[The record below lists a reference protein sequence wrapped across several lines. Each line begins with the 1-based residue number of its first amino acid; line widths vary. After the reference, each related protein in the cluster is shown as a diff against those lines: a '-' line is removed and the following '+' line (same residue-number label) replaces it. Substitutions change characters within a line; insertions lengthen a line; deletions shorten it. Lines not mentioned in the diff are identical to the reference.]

1 LKIKWFVSAFM
12 LFLAVSLGS
21 SSCATAPLPEGEV
34 AYRIAVVV
42 SPAGIEEEV
51 TKRAFMGITRLAEE
65 YNGYIRGEKA
75 NSVFGSAIEFRRVET
90 GSEADIIYEDLAS
103 LAEEGYE
110 LILGIGFRFRRAI
123 QDVAA
128 AYPQSHFVAIEA
140 FDIEQRELDNFTHI
154 YFRVDEATF
163 LAGAVAGMMHGD
175 GKVGAVGGMD
185 VAGIRVFTDGF
196 FAGASYTS
204 PALSDESMR
213 MENFIGSFSDT
224 ELAYNAAKEMYD
236 SGAQIVFQAAG
247 IAGRGVLR
255 AASDA
260 GKWAIGVDVDQGLL
274 YALSADPR
282 ERQISRHI
290 LTSSLNLFDRAIY
303 LVCRE
308 FITKGS
314 LPPGHQSVGLRE
326 GCVDI
331 AINPYN
337 SLVLSP
343 IRDSLD
349 RIRGDII
356 AGRLEIGE
364 ADENLWAGSAVE
376 PKAAVDQSVVS
387 VIDPVPSGGVSEQE
401 ATLIANALSSSL
413 FKTGRFRVIDRGQ
426 RENLL
431 SEIQFSFSDMAD
443 RSEQLEVGRLLA
455 ADAVVVG
462 TVGVVGERYV
472 LDFKQIEVETGLT
485 LSIATIYAEKK
496 EDMLDRIEEVANE
509 LAR

>member
-224 ELAYNAAKEMYD
+224 ELAPPMQANGRSALM
-236 SGAQIVFQAAG
+236 STRGFSTPFQRIPGSDRLAG
-247 IAGRGVLR
+247 TYSPPVSIFSTGRSIWFAVSSLPRGVFLR
-255 AASDA
+255 A
-260 GKWAIGVDVDQGLL
+260 I
-274 YALSADPR
+274 
-282 ERQISRHI
+282 
-290 LTSSLNLFDRAIY
+290 
-303 LVCRE
+303 
-308 FITKGS
+308 
-314 LPPGHQSVGLRE
+314 
-326 GCVDI
+326 
-331 AINPYN
+331 
-337 SLVLSP
+337 
-343 IRDSLD
+343 
-349 RIRGDII
+349 
-356 AGRLEIGE
+356 
-364 ADENLWAGSAVE
+364 NLWA
-376 PKAAVDQSVVS
+376 
-387 VIDPVPSGGVSEQE
+387 
-401 ATLIANALSSSL
+401 
-413 FKTGRFRVIDRGQ
+413 
-426 RENLL
+426 
-431 SEIQFSFSDMAD
+431 
-443 RSEQLEVGRLLA
+443 
-455 ADAVVVG
+455 
-462 TVGVVGERYV
+462 
-472 LDFKQIEVETGLT
+472 
-485 LSIATIYAEKK
+485 
-496 EDMLDRIEEVANE
+496 
-509 LAR
+509 

>member
-1 LKIKWFVSAFM
+1 
-12 LFLAVSLGS
+12 
-21 SSCATAPLPEGEV
+21 
-34 AYRIAVVV
+34 
-42 SPAGIEEEV
+42 
-51 TKRAFMGITRLAEE
+51 
-65 YNGYIRGEKA
+65 
-75 NSVFGSAIEFRRVET
+75 
-90 GSEADIIYEDLAS
+90 
-103 LAEEGYE
+103 
-110 LILGIGFRFRRAI
+110 
-123 QDVAA
+123 
-128 AYPQSHFVAIEA
+128 
-140 FDIEQRELDNFTHI
+140 
-154 YFRVDEATF
+154 
-163 LAGAVAGMMHGD
+163 
-175 GKVGAVGGMD
+175 
-185 VAGIRVFTDGF
+185 
-196 FAGASYTS
+196 
-204 PALSDESMR
+204 
-213 MENFIGSFSDT
+213 
-224 ELAYNAAKEMYD
+224 
-236 SGAQIVFQAAG
+236 
-247 IAGRGVLR
+247 
-255 AASDA
+255 
-260 GKWAIGVDVDQGLL
+260 
-274 YALSADPR
+274 
-282 ERQISRHI
+282 
-290 LTSSLNLFDRAIY
+290 
-303 LVCRE
+303 
-308 FITKGS
+308 
-314 LPPGHQSVGLRE
+314 LRE
-326 GCVDI
+326 GCVAI